1 MGEILIFFLLKKTNK
16 KKLIYSNFLFVKN
29 LINKKNSNLN
39 PIMYNYFYSNKI
51 MYINFY
57 VLNSLQYTLLPY

>member
-1 MGEILIFFLLKKTNK
+1 VGEILIFFLLKKTNK